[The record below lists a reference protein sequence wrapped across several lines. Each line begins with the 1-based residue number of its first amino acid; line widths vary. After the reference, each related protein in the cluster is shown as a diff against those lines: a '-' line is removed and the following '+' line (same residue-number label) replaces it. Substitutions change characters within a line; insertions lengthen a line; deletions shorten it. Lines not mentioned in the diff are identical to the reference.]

1 MIDLRKFFKGSIYL
15 RPNHCHI
22 STYLYYAFNRDTKM
36 NDQKQKRKNHVI
48 PRRGLD
54 VEGSSTR
61 PFHAEERER
70 RRPRVDK
77 RERVS
82 RVHSLENRATN
93 KKPPQVPVS
102 TAWLLLLAY
111 TFIDRPDT
119 GPSLIFDSAEREI
132 HSLPETRP
140 AGPAPPPSKNQR
152 LPTATANTESR

>member
-1 MIDLRKFFKGSIYL
+1 MIRNRRGRITLFLDEDWTSRDRQLVRFTRRSERGGGRGSI
-15 RPNHCHI
+15 R
-22 STYLYYAFNRDTKM
+22 
-36 NDQKQKRKNHVI
+36 
-48 PRRGLD
+48 
-54 VEGSSTR
+54 
-61 PFHAEERER
+61 
-70 RRPRVDK
+70 